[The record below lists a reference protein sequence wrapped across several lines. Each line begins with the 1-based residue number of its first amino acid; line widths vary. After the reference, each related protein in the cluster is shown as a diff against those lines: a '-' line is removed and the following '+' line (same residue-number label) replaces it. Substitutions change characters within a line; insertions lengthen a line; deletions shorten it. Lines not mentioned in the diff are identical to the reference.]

1 LPQNLFDM
9 AKYIYQ
15 HRNWTNFTW
24 DYNKLAVVLGE
35 VRNLQGKLLGTMS
48 VWGFSL
54 KSEAMLETLTLD
66 IMKSSEIEGE
76 KLNRKQV
83 RSSIAKRLGLEI
95 GGLEFIDRNVEGIVE
110 MLLDATQNY
119 AEVLSE
125 DRIFGWHSALFPS
138 GRSGMHKI
146 EVGRYRTREMQ
157 VVSGAMG
164 QEKIHYE
171 AVEAKNVKTEMDK
184 FINWVN
190 ASPPIDSV
198 IKSAIA
204 HLWFVTIHPFDDG
217 NGRIA
222 RAISDML
229 LARSDDSSQRFYSM
243 SNQILKERK
252 KYYSALEKTQHG
264 DSDITLWLNW
274 FLNCLKNS
282 LLNTEVTLKSVFR
295 KASFWEKHK
304 NTQINERQRF
314 VINKLFDNFY
324 GKLTSSKWAKMTKI
338 SSDTALRDIKD
349 LIEKGILKQDEA
361 GGRSTN
367 YELIIENER
376 NSG

>member
-24 DYNKLAVVLGE
+24 DYNKLAIVLGE

-304 NTQINERQRF
+304 STQINERQRF

-367 YELIIENER
+367 YELIIENEK
-376 NSG
+376 NNG